1 MTLLAGTSCFD
12 FMRFFGF
19 GLPFIQWIHTFY
31 KNVSS
36 CVVNNGFANS
46 SFAVERG
53 VRQGDPLFAYLFII
67 ALEVLCVTNIRNSS
81 DIRGIKVL

>member
-1 MTLLAGTSCFD
+1 MTLLAGTSYFD

-36 CVVNNGFANS
+36 CVLNNGFATS
-46 SFAVERG
+46 SFAVEKE
-53 VRQGDPLFAYLFII
+53 VRQGDPLPDYVFII
-67 ALEVLCVTNIRNSS
+67 ALEVLCDNTRDNFWY
-81 DIRGIKVL
+81 

>member
-1 MTLLAGTSCFD
+1 MILLAGTAYFE
-12 FMRFFGF
+12 FYAFFCF

-36 CVVNNGFANS
+36 CVLNNGFANS